1 MLLKDKVCLV
11 TGGSRG
17 IGAAIAGVFVDNG
30 ALVTVCD
37 ISDGGIIIRPDDST
51 NPRFYRA
58 DVSSEEDVKGL
69 FDKMIADHGRVD
81 VLVNNAGIN
90 RDGFLLRMSEEDWD
104 KVIDVNLKGSFLC
117 SKYAARLMIRQNSGS
132 IINISSVVGITGNV
146 GQANYS
152 ASKAGLI
159 GLTKS
164 MAREFA
170 SRSIR
175 VNAVAPG
182 FIKTEMTERIPEEIK
197 TGYLD
202 RIPLKRFGEPLEVAN
217 VVLFLASGLSSYV
230 TGQVIIVD
238 GGMAA

>member
-1 MLLKDKVCLV
+1 MLLKDKVCLI

-17 IGAAIAGVFVDNG
+17 IGAAIARVFAENG
-30 ALVTVCD
+30 ALAAVCD
-37 ISDGGIIIRPDDST
+37 ITDGGTNAGPDKSD
-51 NPRFYRA
+51 NPRFYRT
-58 DVSSEEDVKGL
+58 DISNEDDVKGL
-69 FDKMIADHGRVD
+69 FDNMISDYGRID

-104 KVIDVNLKGSFLC
+104 KVIEVNLKGSFLC
-117 SKYAARLMIRQNSGS
+117 SKYAARFMIRQSSGS
-132 IINISSVVGITGNV
+132 IINMSSVVGITGNA

-152 ASKAGLI
+152 ASKAGII

-170 SRSIR
+170 SRNIR
-175 VNAVAPG
+175 VNAIAPG
-182 FIKTEMTERIPEEIK
+182 FIKTAMTEKIPEKIK

-202 RIPLKRFGEPLEVAN
+202 RIPLKRFGEPLEVAA
-217 VVLFLASGLSSYV
+217 VALFLASELSSYV
-230 TGQVIIVD
+230 TGQVIMVD

>member
-17 IGAAIAGVFVDNG
+17 IGAAIAGVFVENG

-37 ISDGGIIIRPDDST
+37 ISDGGMTVRSDDST

-132 IINISSVVGITGNV
+132 IINISSVVGITGNI

-217 VVLFLASGLSSYV
+217 VALFLASGLSSYV

>member
-1 MLLKDKVCLV
+1 MLLKDKICLV

-17 IGAAIAGVFVDNG
+17 IGAAIAGVFVENG
-30 ALVTVCD
+30 ALVAVCD
-37 ISDGGIIIRPDDST
+37 VSDEDMAAKSGELA
-51 NPRFYRA
+51 NPRFYRT
-58 DVSSEEDVKGL
+58 DVSNEDDVKGL
-69 FDKMIADHGRVD
+69 FDKMITDYGRVD

-117 SKYAARLMIRQNSGS
+117 SKHATRLMIRQNSGS

-164 MAREFA
+164 LAREFA

-175 VNAVAPG
+175 VNAIAPG
-182 FIKTEMTERIPEEIK
+182 FIKTVMTERVPDEIK

-217 VVLFLASGLSSYV
+217 VVLFLASDLSSYV